1 MTHVVSVRMP
11 LRKVAAVDRR
21 AADAGLDRTGYILR
35 LVEQDLA
42 RRPTK
47 GRRRFASTHLFGKFS
62 GSGSTNAQVRAALA
76 RQAREKNR

>member
-1 MTHVVSVRMP
+1 MTHVVSLRMP

-42 RRPTK
+42 RQAPK
-47 GRRRFASTHLFGKFS
+47 GRRRFASAHLLGKFHS
-62 GSGSTNAQVRAALA
+62 SGSTNAQVRAALA
-76 RQAREKNR
+76 RKAHGKNR